1 MSRCWKVSLAAIC
14 MKNSRERSLKVP
26 YDTLTSE
33 KIERFERA
41 SEDVIYLLPK
51 QVSYRDV
58 LWTTDNLRKGSSC

>member
-26 YDTLTSE
+26 YDTLTTE

-41 SEDVIYLLPK
+41 LEELICLLPELMPCGN
-51 QVSYRDV
+51 V
-58 LWTTDNLRKGSSC
+58 LWRTDNLRKGSSC